1 MPMTVITISN
11 STNSLRGDLSKWM
24 QEIATGV
31 YIGNFNTKI
40 RERLWDRVKR
50 DIGKG
55 YATLSYRVNNEIGY
69 EFKTYRTNR
78 EIIRYDGIPLVLIS
92 NVCENQKID
101 EVEFG
106 FSNSYKNRKIKKIQK
121 YKNNQKNLLRKKYIV
136 LKVVHTDESI
146 ITQVMALKVN
156 LGDIENEKLILN
168 FNVEQSKIE
177 NEYSEV
183 ILKSL
188 SEFLTFIEDLP
199 IIGYSLK
206 SDIDLLNIELVKVGR
221 SKITNNKYDILRF
234 VKKNNMFINDYQFGN
249 VIKEYG
255 VEKKDYSELT
265 NYVELIY
272 ELANKVNG
280 FLETVL

>member
-40 RERLWDRVKR
+40 RDRLWDRVKR

-92 NVCENQKID
+92 NACENQKID

-121 YKNNQKNLLRKKYIV
+121 YKNNQKKLLRKKYIV
-136 LKVVHTDESI
+136 LKVFHTDESI

-177 NEYSEV
+177 NEYSEG

-188 SEFLTFIEDLP
+188 SEFITFIEDLP
-199 IIGYSLK
+199 IIGYSLR

-234 VKKNNMFINDYQFGN
+234 VKKHNMFINDYKFGN

-265 NYVELIY
+265 NHVDLIY